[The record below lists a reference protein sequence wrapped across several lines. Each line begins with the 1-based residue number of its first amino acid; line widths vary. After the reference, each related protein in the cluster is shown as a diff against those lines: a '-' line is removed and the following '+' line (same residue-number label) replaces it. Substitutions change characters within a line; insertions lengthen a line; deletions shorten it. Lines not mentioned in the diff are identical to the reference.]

1 MNPRQITLKSGHSHA
16 QKEAFEKAVPILLD
30 SNKFDHAIAYLMLSE
45 LSKHVS
51 PLFLS
56 VYAYVEKHDAAI
68 RTRELR
74 HTFLR
79 EYQIGKAAL
88 NAVPADFRA
97 RYEPSLLNAQ
107 EPTFVQAEGQ
117 DAPTAIVFTT
127 MFNNF
132 YISNLVLAALLVQSG
147 CSVLFLKDT
156 SNFNFLKGISGLGG
170 DWESSMRLLT
180 SWVAGRAGPLSVV
193 GFSSGGYA
201 ALLAATIL
209 KPDRCVGFSVRTD
222 LSTGSA
228 LPTPPLMSIKD
239 REEIPLNLRQSL
251 TPLISESEFPFSLYA
266 GNEDQV
272 DIAHANAVSH
282 LPNVSL
288 RVFPNTAHISVRPLF
303 LSHTLSEAICP

>member
-1 MNPRQITLKSGHSHA
+1 MNPRQRRLGEVHSHA

-30 SNKFDHAIAYLMLSE
+30 SNKFNYAIAYLMLSE

-56 VYAYVEKHDAAI
+56 FYAYVEKHDAAI
-68 RTRELR
+68 RTRGLR
-74 HTFLR
+74 HTILR

-88 NAVPADFRA
+88 NAVPADFKA

-127 MFNNF
+127 KFNNF
-132 YISNLVLAALLVQSG
+132 YISNLVLAAVLVQSG

-156 SNFNFLKGISGLGG
+156 SNFGFLKGISGLGG

-201 ALLAATIL
+201 ALLAAIIL
-209 KPDRCVGFSVRTD
+209 KPDRCAGFSVRTD

-228 LPTPPLMSIKD
+228 LPGPLFISIKD
-239 REEIPLNLRQSL
+239 REEIPLNLLQSL

-266 GNEDQV
+266 GNEDKV
-272 DIAHANAVSH
+272 DIAHADAVSH

-303 LSHTLSEAICP
+303 LSRTLSEAICP